1 MVGTVDV
8 TVTTAAGTSA
18 TGSTSKYTFT
28 GPVITLLTPASG
40 PIPGGNTVV
49 ITGTGFTNVTSV
61 TFGGQPTNFLV
72 DSSTKI
78 RAIAPQVGTSGTV
91 DVVVTTTSGSSATS
105 DATKYSYGVPV
116 ITKLDPSWGPIEGG
130 NLVSIEGSGFI
141 NVTAVKFGNTSVT
154 FNWISATLLT
164 AVAPAGTDGSTVQV
178 TVTANGNTS
187 SITGTANDYHY
198 GVANFLVT
206 RAGTTTPLTGSPG
219 PPAFPWASASRPG
232 ILTAT
237 SSAVSTA
244 QSR

>member
-1 MVGTVDV
+1 M
-8 TVTTAAGTSA
+8 
-18 TGSTSKYTFT
+18 
-28 GPVITLLTPASG
+28 
-40 PIPGGNTVV
+40 V

-130 NLVSIEGSGFI
+130 NLVSIEGSGFV

-154 FNWISATLLT
+154 FNWIL
-164 AVAPAGTDGSTVQV
+164 VHPADRGRPGWRRRLHRPGDGDGQRRHQFDNGHRQRLSLWRGQV
-178 TVTANGNTS
+178 RGHPR
-187 SITGTANDYHY
+187 GHDYPVDRAQPH
-198 GVANFLVT
+198 GRRSVRHPCD
-206 RAGTTTPLTGSPG
+206 RAGYR
-219 PPAFPWASASRPG
+219 RPHHQR
-232 ILTAT
+232 L
-237 SSAVSTA
+237 STA
-244 QSR
+244 RSR